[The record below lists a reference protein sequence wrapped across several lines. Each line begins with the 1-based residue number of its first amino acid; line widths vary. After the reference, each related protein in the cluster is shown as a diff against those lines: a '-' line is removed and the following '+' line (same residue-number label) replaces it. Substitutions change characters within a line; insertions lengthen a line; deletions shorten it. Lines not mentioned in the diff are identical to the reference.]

1 MEAWKIS
8 KAWIFGAVLCSVPA
22 LNPLH
27 AQEKPLP
34 VNVSISSLSFVQAPY
49 VIAKEKGY
57 FRQEGIEPR
66 FILMN
71 SAVASKALVT
81 QGIDFN
87 TLGSPTINAAVV
99 GLPIRSVLANGSR
112 TDMYLIGSKEIRSL
126 EELRGKKVASG
137 GIGGLADVG
146 TRRFLSA
153 KGIDSK
159 EVTFIVLGSSSMRMA
174 AVLSGTVA
182 AAPLSPPHDYLAKKA
197 GLKVL
202 GYFGDAFPSYMGG
215 VGIHLESLRSRPALV
230 KGFVKASL
238 KGLKFIHAHR
248 VETVE
253 IMMRHMKTDS
263 REMVEAVYE
272 SSVPSFT
279 KDGLLS
285 QEAQQAI
292 IAIALQAM
300 GRSEAVS
307 PEVVFDFRLVREANR
322 ELEVEGWKP

>member
-1 MEAWKIS
+1 MPIAARIVLG
-8 KAWIFGAVLCSVPA
+8 ILGAVLSFLSA
-22 LNPLH
+22 SYSLH

-49 VIAKEKGY
+49 VAARDKGY

-66 FILMN
+66 FILLN

-81 QGIDFN
+81 QAIDFN

-112 TDMYLIGSKEIRSL
+112 TDMYLIGGKEIRSL
-126 EELRGKKVASG
+126 EDLKGKKIGTG

-146 TRRFLSA
+146 ARRFLAA
-153 KGIDSK
+153 KGIDPR
-159 EVTFIVLGSSSMRMA
+159 EVTFIVLGSSSVRMA

-182 AAPLSPPHDYLAKKA
+182 ASPLSPPHDYVAKKS

-215 VGIHLESLRSRPALV
+215 VGIHLDSLRTRPALV
-230 KGFVKASL
+230 KSFVKATL
-238 KGLKFIHAHR
+238 KGLKFIHAHKA
-248 VETVE
+248 ETVE
-253 IMMRHMKTDS
+253 IMMRHMKSDN
-263 REMVEAVYE
+263 REMVEAIYE

-279 KDGLLS
+279 KDGLIS
-285 QEAQQAI
+285 PEAQQAI
-292 IAIALQAM
+292 IAIAAQAM
-300 GRSEAVS
+300 GRSEAIN
-307 PEVVFDFRLVREANR
+307 PEAIFDFRLAREANR
-322 ELEVEGWKP
+322 ELEAEGWKP